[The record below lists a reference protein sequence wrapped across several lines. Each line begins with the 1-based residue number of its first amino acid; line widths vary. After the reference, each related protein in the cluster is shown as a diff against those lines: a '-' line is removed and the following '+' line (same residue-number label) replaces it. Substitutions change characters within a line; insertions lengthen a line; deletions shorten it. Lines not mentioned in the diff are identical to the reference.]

1 MAGDA
6 RIRAV
11 AVILTCLSTAA
22 AADIGSRHHVRRL
35 TDPDLDAALVID
47 ASTGGVLYARNASAP
62 RHPASLTKMM
72 TLYLLFE
79 NLRLRRISLD
89 TELPVSSYAAQ
100 QPRAHLGLRA
110 GNTISVDTAIKAIV
124 VCSANDAAVVIAE
137 AIGGSEQ
144 LFAAM
149 MDAKAHELG
158 MTHTV
163 FRNATG
169 LPDSLQRTTADDLAV
184 LARHLVYDFPEYFG
198 YFGTPELTW
207 RGVDYNTTDDLIRD
221 YKGTDGIK
229 TGYIDTS
236 GYNLVSTAKRGRTRL
251 IAVVMGGLTAEKR
264 DEAMVDLLDASFES
278 LKSKL
283 PQNDRS
289 ENLAPK
295 HL

>member
-1 MAGDA
+1 MAGNA
-6 RIRAV
+6 RIRAM
-11 AVILTCLSTAA
+11 AIIAAWLSMTAA
-22 AADIGSRHHVRRL
+22 ASAGSHHHFRRL

-47 ASTGGVLYARNASAP
+47 AKSGGVLYERNASAP

-89 TELPVSSYAAQ
+89 TELSISAYAAQ
-100 QPRAHLGLRA
+100 QPRAHLRLRA

-144 LFAAM
+144 QFAGM
-149 MDAKAHELG
+149 MDAKALELG

-163 FRNATG
+163 YRNATG
-169 LPDSLQRTTADDLAV
+169 LPDALQRTTADDLAV

-198 YFGTPELTW
+198 YFRTPELTW
-207 RGVDYNTTDDLIRD
+207 HGVDYNTTDDLIRD

-229 TGYIDTS
+229 TGYTDAS
-236 GYNLVSTAKRGRTRL
+236 GYNLVSTAQRDGTRL

-264 DEAMVDLLDASFES
+264 DEAMIDLLDDSFES
-278 LKSKL
+278 LKA
-283 PQNDRS
+283 RS
-289 ENLAPK
+289 P
-295 HL
+295 